1 MSVVGGL
8 GCQCE
13 IESMSRLRF
22 VSVHHTDGVNE
33 LERRQTDRQKEVRDL
48 SKPQCLH
55 RPNQRLC
62 WSFNQKTPHWRN
74 FSQTAWLLIFTSWLF
89 SQKSSRQVNIYLMWM
104 THFWQVKPCSSL
116 EKVYCW
122 DDRPKRVYLHLQV
135 HAAAVTIDAN
145 TSHVLLA
152 RVPVSLWPTSA
163 KLLACK
169 CL

>member
-33 LERRQTDRQKEVRDL
+33 LERRQTDRKRLEIWVNLSVCSVLIRDCAGA
-48 SKPQCLH
+48 STRKHHTEGTSARLH
-55 RPNQRLC
+55 DC
-62 WSFNQKTPHWRN
+62 SY
-74 FSQTAWLLIFTSWLF
+74 WLF

-135 HAAAVTIDAN
+135 HAAAVTNDAN